1 MIDYTE
7 EQIAARELRNTA
19 YHEAGHKLLYER
31 FGGAGDAVV
40 WKNESGNS
48 EECAWLGQFRPRTCP
63 EEMHKVALKHGF
75 AVPELPANWKM
86 LVGMSGLLAEEIL
99 SGETEDTGAMAD
111 SLFLKIS
118 FGEASAS
125 DLALMGV
132 TDIEGCG
139 LSYDVVDEVVR
150 MLREGWSVVQEEA
163 EYLIASAAADPACCR
178 MV

>member
-99 SGETEDTGAMAD
+99 SGEPDAGR
-111 SLFLKIS
+111 S
-118 FGEASAS
+118 FAGFGSA
-125 DLALMGV
+125 
-132 TDIEGCG
+132 GC
-139 LSYDVVDEVVR
+139 S
-150 MLREGWSVVQEEA
+150 
-163 EYLIASAAADPACCR
+163 
-178 MV
+178 